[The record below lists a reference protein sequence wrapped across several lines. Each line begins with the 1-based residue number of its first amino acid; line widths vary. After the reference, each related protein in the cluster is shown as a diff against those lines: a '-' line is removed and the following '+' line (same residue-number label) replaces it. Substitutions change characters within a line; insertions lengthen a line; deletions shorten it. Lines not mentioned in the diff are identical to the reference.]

1 MEKSIMNNNVTIR
14 IDDEVKKEANRL
26 FNDLGL
32 SLNQA
37 INIFLRQCIREQR
50 IPFSIRKVPNA
61 ETMKAIEEGRYAEV
75 HPEEYRSF
83 SSVEE
88 LMKDLETD

>member
-1 MEKSIMNNNVTIR
+1 MNSNVTIR
-14 IDDEVKKEANRL
+14 IDDEVKKEANKL

-37 INIFLRQCIREQR
+37 INIFLRQSIREQR
-50 IPFSIRKVPNA
+50 IPFPIRKIPNK
-61 ETMKAIEEGRYAEV
+61 ETLAAIEEARYAEA

-88 LMKDLETD
+88 LMKDLEED